1 MNARFLVGIDLG
13 TTHTVVAYAE
23 QGGAEVELFQVEQ
36 LVAPGEVAARSLL
49 PSVRYHFAPG
59 ELGAE
64 AVVLPWKT
72 ADPTGVAAVL
82 GRLAL
87 DLGTRVPGRLVAS
100 AKSWLSHAGV
110 DRTAPILPWGAPEG
124 VPKVSPVAA
133 SASYLAHLRAA
144 WDHRFPGSPLAE
156 QEIVLTV
163 PASFDEGARVLTV
176 QAAQAAGL
184 ARVRLLEEP
193 QAAVYDWLFH
203 HRHTLVES
211 LGQTRLVLVCD
222 VGGGTTDFTLVGVE
236 RGPCLTRL
244 GVGDHLMLG
253 GDNMDLALAHVA
265 EGRLAAAGTR
275 LDAAR
280 LAQLT
285 QQCRAAKERLLEPE
299 APEVAA
305 VTVLGGGARLIGGTR
320 STELGREEVGRMVV
334 EGFFPRVAIDDR
346 PQRVRGGLVEF
357 GLPFVADPA
366 VTRHLAAFLS
376 KHSDA
381 CREALGVSAAPVP
394 DAVLFNGGVFRGG
407 ALADR
412 LLEILGSWRG
422 EPVRRLDNPAPDL
435 AVARGAVAY
444 GLARQ
449 GEAPRIGGGSARSFF
464 LVLDE
469 EEARRGVCLL
479 PRGTEEGAEVRLQ
492 GRSFSLRVG
501 QPVSFHLAS
510 TTADSSYRP
519 GELVELA
526 DSEFV
531 SLPPIA
537 TVVEGGAREVPVE
550 LASALTEVGTLEVDC
565 VGEGERRWRLE
576 FQLRGKA
583 VPGAWEAA
591 ELHPRFGEAAE
602 RVERVFGAPSSK
614 VEAREVTGLRG
625 KLEKILGPRDAWD
638 TPLLREL
645 FGALWAARARRR
657 RSSAHERVWVNL
669 TGYCLRPGYGYPLD
683 DWRIQQLWSIFDASI
698 QYVPESRVW
707 AEWWVLWRRVAGGLD
722 DAAQRRL
729 LEEID
734 FYLKPPGRQGRR
746 PPGPKRQGYDDMVRL
761 AGSLE
766 RLPVERK
773 VEVGGWLLDRL
784 RKPSEGAG
792 GWWAVGRLAARVP
805 FYGSAHAVVP
815 GDVAGEWLERLLEQD
830 WRRLHQ
836 AAFAAALIARVCGD
850 RERDLAPEL
859 REVVARRLEAAK
871 LPVVW
876 SRMVRERV
884 ELDAA
889 NEKRVFGESLPP
901 GLRLVH

>member
-1 MNARFLVGIDLG
+1 MDARFLVGIDLG
-13 TTHTVVAYAE
+13 TTHTVVAYAAR
-23 QGGAEVELFQVEQ
+23 GGAEVELFKVDQ

-59 ELGAE
+59 ELGGE
-64 AVVLPWKT
+64 AIVLPWEA
-72 ADPTGVAAVL
+72 ADPAGVPAVV

-87 DLGTRVPGRLVAS
+87 DLGSRVPGRLVAS

-124 VPKVSPVAA
+124 VVRVSPVAA

-144 WDHRFPGSPLAE
+144 WDHRFPDAPLAG

-163 PASFDEGARVLTV
+163 PASFDEGARALTAE
-176 QAAQAAGL
+176 AARQAGL
-184 ARVRLLEEP
+184 SRVRLLEEP
-193 QAAVYDWLFH
+193 QAALYNWIFH
-203 HRHTLVES
+203 HRERLEEALDS
-211 LGQTRLVLVCD
+211 TRLVLVCD
-222 VGGGTTDFTLVGVE
+222 VGGGTTDFTLVRVDP
-236 RGPCLTRL
+236 GPRLTRL

-253 GDNMDLALAHVA
+253 GDNMDLGLAHVA

-299 APEVAA
+299 APEATA
-305 VTVLGGGARLIGGTR
+305 VTVLGSGARVIGGTR
-320 STELGREEVGRMVV
+320 STELARDEVGRMVV
-334 EGFFPRVAIDDR
+334 EGFFPRVGIDER

-366 VTRHLAAFLS
+366 VTRHLAAFLG
-376 KHSDA
+376 KHAEA
-381 CREALGVSAAPVP
+381 CRQAVEGSQAPVP
-394 DAVLFNGGVFRGG
+394 DAVLLNGGVFRSG
-407 ALADR
+407 ALAER
-412 LLEILGSWRG
+412 LLEVLGAWRG
-422 EPVRRLDNPAPDL
+422 APVRHLDNPAPDL

-449 GEAPRIGGGSARSFF
+449 GEEPRIGGGSARSFF

-469 EEARRGVCLL
+469 EETRRGVCLL
-479 PRGTEEGAEVRLQ
+479 PRGTEEGAELRLR

-510 TTADSSYRP
+510 TTADSSYQA

-526 DSEFV
+526 DVDFV
-531 SLPPIA
+531 SLPPVA
-537 TVVEGGAREVPVE
+537 TVVQGGTREVPVE
-550 LASALTEVGTLEVDC
+550 LASTLTEVGTLEVDC
-565 VGEGERRWRLE
+565 VGEEDRRWRLE
-576 FQLRGKA
+576 FQLRGRV
-583 VPGAWEAA
+583 VPGALSTV
-591 ELHPRFGEAAE
+591 ELHPRYGEAAE
-602 RVERVFGAPSSK
+602 RIERVFGPPSGK
-614 VEAREVTGLRG
+614 VQTKEVTGLRS
-625 KLEKILGPRDAWD
+625 KLEKILGPRDDWD

-645 FGALWAARARRR
+645 FGALWAARGRRR
-657 RSSAHERVWVNL
+657 RSSAHERVWLNL

-683 DWRIQQLWSIFDASI
+683 DWRIEQLWSIFEAGI
-698 QYVPESRVW
+698 QYVPEARVW

-722 DAAQRRL
+722 EAAQLLL
-729 LEEID
+729 LEEIA
-734 FYLKPPGRQGRR
+734 FYLKPPGRQGKR

-766 RLPVERK
+766 RLPAEHK

-815 GDVAGEWLERLLEQD
+815 ANVAAEWLERLLKQD
-830 WRRLHQ
+830 WRRLEQ
-836 AAFAAALIARVCGD
+836 AAFAAALIARVSGD
-850 RERDLAPEL
+850 RERDLGHEL
-859 REVVARRLEAAK
+859 REVVARRLEAAR
-871 LPVVW
+871 LPVAW

-889 NEKRVFGESLPP
+889 NEKRVFGESLPA